1 MLGSDLIL
9 SILKAVQN
17 HSDGLIIDAVIQG
30 LSKEKEIG
38 NKVEAPHMS
47 HENLDKLAKLPQ
59 DKINPEIAALE
70 AKLAALKRSKREA
83 VLNKGPRIIAFD
95 LLWLG
100 ANSLM
105 GYSLKSRREQL
116 RTVFKENAPQ
126 FTVVQSRDFTADD
139 HPSPEYVDT
148 MMHEAVANGGA
159 RGLVFK
165 SLESPY
171 EAGRQSRGWKILSK
185 SALKTN

>member
-1 MLGSDLIL
+1 MG
-9 SILKAVQN
+9 
-17 HSDGLIIDAVIQG
+17 
-30 LSKEKEIG
+30 
-38 NKVEAPHMS
+38 
-47 HENLDKLAKLPQ
+47 
-59 DKINPEIAALE
+59 E

-83 VLNKGPRIIAFD
+83 ALNKGPRLIAFD
-95 LLWLG
+95 LLWMG

-116 RTVFKENAPQ
+116 RAVFKENAPQ
-126 FTVVQSRDFTADD
+126 FTLVQCRDFTAVD

-148 MMHEAVANGGA
+148 MIHEAANGGA

-171 EAGRQSRGWKILSK
+171 EAGRQSREWKILSK